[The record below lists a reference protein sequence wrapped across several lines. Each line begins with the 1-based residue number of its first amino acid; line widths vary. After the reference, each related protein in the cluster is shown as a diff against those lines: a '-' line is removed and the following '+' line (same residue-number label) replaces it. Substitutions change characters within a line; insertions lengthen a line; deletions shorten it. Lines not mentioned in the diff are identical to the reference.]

1 MTEQKTNF
9 KRRLIVKEPWF
20 LTFSTNSP
28 RGNEKA
34 NRKFSF
40 VFRGR
45 QAKQEVFQQTLLPTQ
60 LGLIKISLSRKVARP
75 SVVELKGF

>member
-1 MTEQKTNF
+1 MTEQKMGN
-9 KRRLIVKEPWF
+9 
-20 LTFSTNSP
+20 FSTNSP

-45 QAKQEVFQQTLLPTQ
+45 QAKQEVFQQTLLPTP

>member
-1 MTEQKTNF
+1 MIKINEQKTYS
-9 KRRLIVKEPWF
+9 KEGYKGSF
-20 LTFSTNSP
+20 LTNSS
-28 RGNEKA
+28 RRNEKA

-45 QAKQEVFQQTLLPTQ
+45 QAKQEVFQQTLLPTP

-75 SVVELKGF
+75 SVVELKKAW